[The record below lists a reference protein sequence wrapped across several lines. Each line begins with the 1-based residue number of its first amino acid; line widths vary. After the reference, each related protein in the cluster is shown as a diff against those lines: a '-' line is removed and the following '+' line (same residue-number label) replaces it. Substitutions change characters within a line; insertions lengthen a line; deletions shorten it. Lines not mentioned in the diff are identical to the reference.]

1 MPDSSPRDIEDK
13 NRVGVR
19 QSQMRVRTATNFNGP
34 NDTNGSMTTE
44 LDKTVRDYSF
54 PAEKLVAGLNSQLQA
69 GQSSNRTHLYP
80 NGLSSWLSRIVPQSI
95 HAGCSTPEAWKLQR
109 STQCRLSGKQK
120 LVWNQMEAMT
130 HIRTIA
136 YHIHAVLR
144 TRGGQI
150 DGRSK

>member
-95 HAGCSTPEAWKLQR
+95 HAGCCTPEAWKIATVDSVQTLW
-109 STQCRLSGKQK
+109 KA
-120 LVWNQMEAMT
+120 EAGLESDGGDDT
-130 HIRTIA
+130 HQDYCVSYSCGSSNKRRT
-136 YHIHAVLR
+136 
-144 TRGGQI
+144 
-150 DGRSK
+150 D